1 MWSASIKDN
10 LKTTKLDP
18 MVLKVASDIEL
29 IQLTLLDAT
38 TIFEAVDSQRDY
50 LGKWLP
56 FVAFTKEIK
65 DTENFVNAVVN
76 TPKDEIEYTF
86 TIKVKNEFA
95 GLIALKDT
103 DRLNKKTEIGYW
115 LSEKFQK
122 QGIVTKSVKKLCGF
136 AFNNLNLNR
145 IQIKCAVGNKSS
157 INIPKRLGFTFEGIE
172 RSGELLTGNV
182 FTDLEV
188 YSKLKND

>member
-1 MWSASIKDN
+1 
-10 LKTTKLDP
+10 

>member
-1 MWSASIKDN
+1 MI
-10 LKTTKLDP
+10 
-18 MVLKVASDIEL
+18 LKVASDIEL
-29 IQLTLLDAT
+29 RQPTVSDAT
-38 TIFEAVDSQRDY
+38 AIFEAVDSQRTY

-56 FVAFTKEIK
+56 FVAFTTEIK
-65 DTENFVNAVVN
+65 DTENFIISVIN
-76 TPKDEIEYTF
+76 TPVDEIEYTF
-86 TIKVKNEFA
+86 TIQVKNEFA
-95 GLIALKDT
+95 GLIALKET

-122 QGIVTKSVKKLCGF
+122 QGIVTKSVQKLCDF
-136 AFNNLNLNR
+136 AFNDLNLNR
-145 IQIKCAVGNKSS
+145 IQIKCAVENKPS